1 MAISSGQVLR
11 YDTARLQSAAATLR
25 EKIQKAETSYE
36 NVKAE
41 TSYENVM
48 TIVKNT
54 ERYWIGEAG
63 NEHRNVFLEERDDI
77 DQILLR
83 LKEHPTDLLAIA
95 GVAEQAAE
103 KTKEIVSQPSVN
115 LIY

>member
-1 MAISSGQVLR
+1 MAILSGQVLR

-25 EKIQKAETSYE
+25 EKIQ
-36 NVKAE
+36 KAE

-83 LKEHPTDLLAIA
+83 LKEHPTDLVAIA

>member
-36 NVKAE
+36 NV
-41 TSYENVM
+41 M

-63 NEHRNVFLEERDDI
+63 N
-77 DQILLR
+77 
-83 LKEHPTDLLAIA
+83 
-95 GVAEQAAE
+95 
-103 KTKEIVSQPSVN
+103 
-115 LIY
+115 

>member
-1 MAISSGQVLR
+1 MTISSGQVLS
-11 YDTARLQSAAATLR
+11 YDTDRLTAAAATLR
-25 EKIQKAETSYE
+25 EKIQ
-36 NVKAE
+36 KAE

-63 NEHRNVFLEERDDI
+63 NEHRNAFLEERDDI

-95 GVAEQAAE
+95 GVVEQAV
-103 KTKEIVSQPSVN
+103 TVVDNIVSQPSVD

>member
-1 MAISSGQVLR
+1 M
-11 YDTARLQSAAATLR
+11 
-25 EKIQKAETSYE
+25 
-36 NVKAE
+36 
-41 TSYENVM
+41 
-48 TIVKNT
+48 
-54 ERYWIGEAG
+54 
-63 NEHRNVFLEERDDI
+63 LEERDDI

-95 GVAEQAAE
+95 GVAEEAAE